1 MKYQLTLHPVAG
13 AWHSE
18 RLTLTIEGEY
28 IVDVEYRPSVG
39 DGAYARRL
47 TQGGITGALQAARQ
61 VCPHCQVAHTLAF
74 SLAIEQLAGV
84 TAPLR
89 AQAVR
94 VVLAE
99 LERAAS
105 HINTLAA
112 LATALGLTDAA
123 RLSRLTT
130 RLGLIAL
137 KLSGNDEAALIRPG
151 GLLADPSESAL
162 AETAQAINDLLPR
175 MIAVAEQSIPRRSIL
190 ARTVD
195 VGVLQPTAA
204 RQFGLAGPLARASG
218 IATDVRIQEP
228 SYAAYN
234 ILAPALVTEEGGDVH
249 ARAVVLLLEAIESLR
264 LVVRWLQ
271 NLPVGNVYEEVPLVA
286 GEATVTVEAPRG
298 SLRYT
303 VRSDGQ
309 RLTEVEI
316 GIAPQLDRLLARSLL
331 QQAVV
336 DDVMLIAIST
346 DPCTACWQSATYLI
360 GRS

>member
-18 RLTLTIEGEY
+18 RLTLTIQGER

-47 TQGGITGALQAARQ
+47 VQGGITGALQAARQ
-61 VCPHCQVAHTLAF
+61 GCPHCHVAHTLAF
-74 SLAIEQLAGV
+74 SLAIEQLAGG

-175 MIAVAEQSIPRRSIL
+175 MIAVAEQSIPRRSLL

-195 VGVLQPTAA
+195 IGVLQPTAA

-228 SYAAYN
+228 YAAYN

-249 ARAVVLLLEAIESLR
+249 SRAVVLLLEAIESLR

-271 NLPVGNVYEEVPLVA
+271 NLPIGNVYEEVPLVA

-309 RLTEVEI
+309 RLTGVEI

-331 QQAVV
+331 QQAAV